1 MSVKMKQLMIIFKYI
16 ISSGLSFIIDISIFW
31 LINNLFKNII
41 LATIIARIV
50 SSLVNYMINR
60 NVVFKSNESRR
71 KTVVQYYTLVLVQML
86 ISAFSV
92 DFIYTI
98 TKFAPSFIKIVVD
111 SIIFVVNFL
120 IQKYLIFKTIKC

>member
-1 MSVKMKQLMIIFKYI
+1 MKQLMIIFKYI

-71 KTVVQYYTLVLVQML
+71 KSVIQYYTLVLVQML

-98 TKFAPSFIKIVVD
+98 TKFTPSFIKIVVD

>member
-1 MSVKMKQLMIIFKYI
+1 MKQLMIIFKYI

-71 KTVVQYYTLVLVQML
+71 KTVIQYYTLVLVQML

-98 TKFAPSFIKIVVD
+98 TKFAHSFNKIVVD

>member
-1 MSVKMKQLMIIFKYI
+1 MKQLMIIFKYI

-41 LATIIARIV
+41 LATIFARIV

-71 KTVVQYYTLVLVQML
+71 KTVIQYYTLVLVQML

-98 TKFAPSFIKIVVD
+98 TKFAPIFIKIVVD